1 MKNQEQ
7 YKRILRALFCITLIS
22 IHTLLF
28 WHTWKTY
35 YSPRMEEPFF
45 MKGHWMLSAFYGL
58 SLILFAKP
66 YDSWKI
72 GYQKIFHIIYAQCIS
87 TGLSNIMM
95 YLMITLLTKH
105 FESLIPLFYLY
116 LVQIAAVILWAL
128 LCTRIYLSAYPP
140 KKVLLVYGDR
150 PISNLVGK
158 LKSRNDRFIIS
169 DSLHIDQGL
178 DFIKSKVT
186 SYEGVVICDLPS
198 HDRNLLLK
206 YCYDKSIRTYTSPKV
221 SDILIRSAE
230 SQHMFDTPL
239 LLSRNSGLTLEQ
251 RIGKRMLD
259 IALSLTAL
267 ILLSPFFII
276 TAIAI
281 KLQDGGPIFFFQK
294 RITINGKEFNI
305 CKFRSMIV
313 DAEQGGKA
321 LPAVDHDPRITRIGK
336 LLRTTRI
343 DELPQIFNILK
354 GDMSIVGPRPER
366 TEHIEAYCSEIPE
379 FSYRLKVRGGLTGY
393 AQVYGKYNTTA
404 YDKLKLD
411 LMYIQNYS
419 IRLDIEII
427 LKTIQVLF
435 EKESTDGFNTEQRAA
450 IIKECHKNQES

>member
-7 YKRILRALFCITLIS
+7 YKRILRFVFCLTLLS
-22 IHTLLF
+22 IHMTLF
-28 WHTWKTY
+28 WYTWKIY
-35 YSPRMEEPFF
+35 YSPRMEDPFF
-45 MKGHWMLSAFYGL
+45 MKGHWMLAAIYGL

-66 YDSWKI
+66 YGSWKI
-72 GYQKIFHIIYAQCIS
+72 GYQKVFHIIYAQCIS
-87 TGLSNIMM
+87 TCFSNIMM

-105 FESLIPLFYLY
+105 FETWIPLFYMFLI
-116 LVQIAAVILWAL
+116 QIATSIIWAIIF
-128 LCTRIYLSAYPP
+128 TRIYIATYPP
-140 KKVLLVYGDR
+140 KKVLLIYGDR
-150 PISNLVGK
+150 PISGLICK
-158 LKSRNDRFIIS
+158 LKSRTDRFIIS
-169 DSLHIDQGL
+169 DSIHIDQGL
-178 DFIKSKVT
+178 DFIKAKIP

-198 HDRNLLLK
+198 HDRNVLLK
-206 YCYDKSIRTYTSPKV
+206 YCYDKSIRTYTSPKI

-230 SQHMFDTPL
+230 NQHMFDTPL

-251 RIGKRMLD
+251 RLGKRALD
-259 IALSLTAL
+259 IALSLAALIIFSPIFVLTAL
-267 ILLSPFFII
+267 
-276 TAIAI
+276 AI

-294 RITINGKEFNI
+294 RVTINGKEFFI

-313 DAEQGGKA
+313 DAEQDGKS
-321 LPAVDHDPRITRIGK
+321 LPAIDNDPRITEIGRF
-336 LLRTTRI
+336 LRATRI

-419 IRLDIEII
+419 IKLDIEII

-435 EKESTDGFNTEQRAA
+435 EKERTDGFSIEQRTPR
-450 IIKECHKNQES
+450 IKKNDKM

>member
-7 YKRILRALFCITLIS
+7 YKRILRALFCFTLLS
-22 IHTLLF
+22 IHIALF
-28 WHTWKTY
+28 WCTWKTY
-35 YSPRMEEPFF
+35 YSPRMEDPFF
-45 MKGHWMLSAFYGL
+45 MKGHWMLAAIYGL

-66 YDSWKI
+66 YGSWKI
-72 GYQKIFHIIYAQCIS
+72 GYQKVFHIIYAQCIS
-87 TGLSNIMM
+87 TCFSNIMM

-105 FESLIPLFYLY
+105 FETWIPLLY
-116 LVQIAAVILWAL
+116 MFLIQIAASILWAI
-128 LCTRIYLSAYPP
+128 LCTRIYLAAYPP
-140 KKVLLVYGDR
+140 KKVLLIYGDR
-150 PISNLVGK
+150 PISSLIGK
-158 LKSRNDRFIIS
+158 LKSRTDRFIIS
-169 DSLHIDQGL
+169 DSIHIDQGL
-178 DFIKSKVT
+178 KFIKTKIP

-198 HDRNLLLK
+198 HDRNVLLK
-206 YCYDKSIRTYTSPKV
+206 YCYDKSIRTYTSPKI

-230 SQHMFDTPL
+230 NQHMFDTPL

-251 RIGKRMLD
+251 RLGKRTLD
-259 IALSLTAL
+259 ITLSLAAL
-267 ILLSPFFII
+267 ILLSPIFIL
-276 TAIAI
+276 TALAI
-281 KLQDGGPIFFFQK
+281 KIQDGGPIFFLQK
-294 RITINGKEFNI
+294 RITINGKEFYI

-313 DAEQGGKA
+313 AAEQDGKSI
-321 LPAVDHDPRITRIGK
+321 PAIDNDPRITEIGRY
-336 LLRTTRI
+336 LRATRI

-366 TEHIEAYCSEIPE
+366 TEHIKTYCSEIPE

-419 IRLDIEII
+419 LKLDIEII

-435 EKESTDGFNTEQRAA
+435 EKESTDGFAAEQRTA
-450 IIKECHKNQES
+450 ITKENDKVQ